1 MEVELEVMRK
11 EEIILQKK
19 LENVD
24 HTTAQLIMKIISI
37 MEELREQQ
45 PTTGEQQLDILTLL
59 HNYKQDYIKALT
71 EIKNLKELLS
81 QTRKPDLDLQVQYNK
96 VKARLEQTIAELK
109 NSGDSDTALILT
121 VLNLHDEIKA
131 LRERISTSTD
141 TNDIARLQRLL
152 REKQEELNSK
162 TEDIER
168 LIPNP
173 QIILTIIELQNNI
186 RELQSDTNA
195 TTGEMTALQQRL
207 KGLLSELESEDQ
219 ESTKQMMT
227 ILALQNEIKYLQ
239 TLLSNAEVSQSHTSA
254 QLKNQL
260 EAKQVELDKVFRE
273 MRERNQTNGNLL
285 VTISFLQS
293 QLRQLE
299 NKRET
304 EGETTSATVSKLKE
318 QLKIKEEES
327 QEQQAL
333 IKTLQIA
340 LNQTE
345 AQCSL
350 DKQKIQDL
358 QNDLDTKLQKLNST
372 SNTVTSLALQ
382 VSTLTAQLEELK
394 AQLENSVSSSKVE
407 ELQRTVEQK
416 SAELDK
422 KVEELRQ
429 KSTQAQRFLQII
441 ALQVDIER
449 QTIVASNETDYA
461 KVRALQD
468 HLNYLIEGIQDT
480 DSENTKLTF
489 QILAHQDE
497 LERLKKERESQLGAH
512 VKKIKDLENELESVR
527 AQIKEKTNLLGISTT
542 RVANLSAQIMEL
554 REKIPLLQEE
564 ISDLKQTYEENY
576 SELQERFNFT
586 KTKLQNTEFQ
596 LKHADEKNFKL
607 IMEISDLRAQ
617 LKKAKEQTS
626 RASKK
631 SIAGLEQQLRTQEAA
646 NRKLESR
653 NRDLKQRVEELEMRC
668 NANTDCED
676 LRRQLEQSQEDADR
690 LHRQLQEKDAALKK
704 LQSDFELQRQE
715 KDKLQ
720 ENYDGLVTRLTDVE
734 DRTIYN
740 TKITWDPLTA
750 HPRIALSAGNT
761 EVSTTED
768 VLQVQDNPGRFSVVL
783 GVLGSSGFSRGR
795 HYWEVSVAEKRCYHI
810 GMASESAKRKG
821 SIAFKPSE
829 GYWTIIL
836 NKQGQLKAIDMNP
849 VLLQVERLPITLGIL
864 LDYNRGQISF
874 YDSGA
879 RSHLYSFSGQK
890 FTDKIYP
897 FLNYC
902 VEEVENPQPITLL
915 PPGSTDWIV

>member
-1 MEVELEVMRK
+1 
-11 EEIILQKK
+11 
-19 LENVD
+19 
-24 HTTAQLIMKIISI
+24 
-37 MEELREQQ
+37 
-45 PTTGEQQLDILTLL
+45 
-59 HNYKQDYIKALT
+59 
-71 EIKNLKELLS
+71 
-81 QTRKPDLDLQVQYNK
+81 
-96 VKARLEQTIAELK
+96 
-109 NSGDSDTALILT
+109 
-121 VLNLHDEIKA
+121 
-131 LRERISTSTD
+131 
-141 TNDIARLQRLL
+141 
-152 REKQEELNSK
+152 
-162 TEDIER
+162 
-168 LIPNP
+168 
-173 QIILTIIELQNNI
+173 
-186 RELQSDTNA
+186 
-195 TTGEMTALQQRL
+195 MTALQQRL

-239 TLLSNAEVSQSHTSA
+239 TLLSNAEVSQSHTTA

-273 MRERNQTNGNLL
+273 MSERNQTNGNLL

-429 KSTQAQRFLQII
+429 KSAQAQRFLQII

-554 REKIPLLQEE
+554 REKIPTLQEE

-626 RASKK
+626 RGSRK

-676 LRRQLEQSQEDADR
+676 LGRQLEQSQEDADR

-750 HPRIALSAGNT
+750 HPRIALSADNT

-821 SIAFKPSE
+821 SIAFKPSQ
-829 GYWTIIL
+829 GFWTIIL